1 MITNKKPD
9 NYYDDI
15 KGLLNKVRKIQAI
28 GAANK
33 GQQLIKEQETNDIE
47 TEPSV
52 RNDYPIAEKPIVS
65 AEKSKKESKDVAVIN
80 NVDIEIHSEDPED
93 IVLTDEE
100 KKKISQLIDDF
111 RTEISEVAELDA
123 LHIYPNSAVLNGL
136 IPDME
141 LNFTFS
147 TGDDTGLY
155 IGSHSLLK
163 IEDESLNMINKLKV
177 FQVKFSNT
185 INDLLLNRSTT

>member
-1 MITNKKPD
+1 MKTD

-15 KGLLNKVRKIQAI
+15 KGFLNKVRKIQAMEEV
-28 GAANK
+28 NK

-47 TEPSV
+47 TVPEI
-52 RNDYPIAEKPIVS
+52 RNDYPA
-65 AEKSKKESKDVAVIN
+65 AEKSVVSTEKSKRESEDVAVIN
-80 NVDIEIHSEDPED
+80 DVDIEIHSEDPED
-93 IVLTDEE
+93 LALTDEE
-100 KKKISQLIDDF
+100 KKKVSQLIDDF

-136 IPDME
+136 IPDIG

-163 IEDESLNMINKLKV
+163 IEDESLNVINKLKA